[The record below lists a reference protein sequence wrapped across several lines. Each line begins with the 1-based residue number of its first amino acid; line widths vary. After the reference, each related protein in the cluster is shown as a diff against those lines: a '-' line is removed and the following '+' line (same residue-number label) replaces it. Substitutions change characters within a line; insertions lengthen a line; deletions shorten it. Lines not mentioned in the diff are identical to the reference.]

1 MTSVPKK
8 RLEIPDLGDDDD
20 EDDLLDPAAEQG
32 SAAGSPEASEP
43 RPARVDRGEN
53 PALVLDG
60 ISMTF
65 KVSSNNAELQ
75 GKLPWHKRIV
85 YGAVRREPRV
95 SVYALERFSLV
106 VGTGESLGVVGR
118 NGSGKT
124 TLSRI
129 IAGKLTPTTGQVW
142 ARSTPQ
148 MLGVSPALVPS
159 ISGRQNIILGCLAM
173 GMPRAEVRARLPEI
187 EEAAGLGEAIHLP
200 METYSSGMGGRLRF
214 AIATSKNP
222 DILVLDEALNTGDAQ
237 FRDRSKARMEK
248 LREQAGAVVLVSHNA
263 KQITSSCTRVLWLD
277 AGRVIADGET
287 EDTMYNYRKYNWL
300 LAKQRLQEAEE
311 FIMGLRR
318 EYRGVEVVRG

>member
-8 RLEIPDLGDDDD
+8 RLEMPEDVDDDD
-20 EDDLLDPAAEQG
+20 EDDLTDPADD
-32 SAAGSPEASEP
+32 AGRAPEAAEP
-43 RPARVDRGEN
+43 PVAHVDRGDN
-53 PALVLDG
+53 PALVLDN

-65 KVSSNNAELQ
+65 KVSSTKAELQ

-95 SVYALERFSLV
+95 SVYALEQFSLV

-129 IAGKLTPTTGQVW
+129 IAGKLSPTTGQVW

-173 GMPRAEVRARLPEI
+173 GMHRSEVLARLPEI
-187 EEAAGLGEAIHLP
+187 EESTGLGDAIHLP

-214 AIATSKNP
+214 AIATSKDP

-237 FRDRSKARMEK
+237 FRDRSKARMER

-287 EDTMYNYRKYNWL
+287 EETMYNYRKYNWL
-300 LAKQRLQEAEE
+300 LAKQRLEEAEE

-318 EYRGVEVVRG
+318 QYRRMEIVRA

>member
-8 RLEIPDLGDDDD
+8 RLDVPALDDDD
-20 EDDLLDPAAEQG
+20 DDDDLTDPAGEE
-32 SAAGSPEASEP
+32 SAGTGPD
-43 RPARVDRGEN
+43 RPAPVPVDRGQN
-53 PALVLDG
+53 PALVLDD

-65 KVSSNNAELQ
+65 KVSSTKEELQ

-95 SVYALERFSLV
+95 SVHALERFSLV

-173 GMPRAEVRARLPEI
+173 GMPRSEVMTRLPEI
-187 EEAAGLGEAIHLP
+187 EESTGLGDAIHLP

-277 AGRVIADGET
+277 AGRVIADGGT
-287 EDTMYNYRKYNWL
+287 EETMYNYRKYNWL
-300 LAKQRLQEAEE
+300 LAKQRLDEAEE
-311 FIMGLRR
+311 FIMGLRSK
-318 EYRGVEVVRG
+318 YRPVEIARA

>member
-1 MTSVPKK
+1 MTSAPKK
-8 RLEIPDLGDDDD
+8 RLEMPEADDDDD
-20 EDDLLDPAAEQG
+20 EDDLLDPSGDQDTAAAAER
-32 SAAGSPEASEP
+32 AVP
-43 RPARVDRGEN
+43 PAVDRGEN

-65 KVSSNNAELQ
+65 KVSSTKKELQ
-75 GKLPWHKRIV
+75 GRLPWHKRIV

-95 SVYALERFSLV
+95 SVYALEQFSLV

-173 GMPRAEVRARLPEI
+173 GMPRSEVMARLPEI
-187 EEAAGLGEAIHLP
+187 EESAGLGDAIHLP

-287 EDTMYNYRKYNWL
+287 EETMYHYRKYNWL
-300 LAKQRLQEAEE
+300 LAKQRLEEAEE

-318 EYRGVEVVRG
+318 DYRPVEVVRV

>member
-8 RLEIPDLGDDDD
+8 RLEMSDVDDDDD
-20 EDDLLDPAAEQG
+20 EDDQLDPSEGRTASAGDADETAAEV
-32 SAAGSPEASEP
+32 A
-43 RPARVDRGEN
+43 PADRGAN

-65 KVSSNNAELQ
+65 KVASAKAELQ
-75 GKLPWHKRIV
+75 GRLPWHKRIV

-95 SVYALERFSLV
+95 SVYALEQFSLV

-173 GMPRAEVRARLPEI
+173 GMPRAEVMARLPEI
-187 EEAAGLGEAIHLP
+187 EEAAGLGDAIHLP

-300 LAKQRLQEAEE
+300 LAKQRLEEAEE

-318 EYRGVEVVRG
+318 QYRRVEIVRA

>member
-8 RLEIPDLGDDDD
+8 RLEVPEVDDDDD
-20 EDDLLDPAAEQG
+20 EDDLLDPAEEKG
-32 SAAGSPEASEP
+32 PEAGEP
-43 RPARVDRGEN
+43 AGADHSAVTIDRSAN

-65 KVSSNNAELQ
+65 KVASTKAELQ
-75 GKLPWHKRIV
+75 GRLPWHKRIV

-95 SVYALERFSLV
+95 SVYALEQFSLV
-106 VGTGESLGVVGR
+106 LGTGESLGVVGR

-159 ISGRQNIILGCLAM
+159 ISGRQNIVLGCLAM
-173 GMPRAEVRARLPEI
+173 GMPRSEVMARLPEI
-187 EEAAGLGEAIHLP
+187 EESAGLGDAIHLP

-237 FRDRSKARMEK
+237 FRDRSKARMER

-300 LAKQRLQEAEE
+300 LAKQRLEEAEE

-318 EYRGVEVVRG
+318 QYRRVEIVRA